1 MARPYWR
8 GLSRPPEEG
17 FWDFTDESRRLAFLS
32 AEELE
37 RLGKV
42 FGVCV
47 HAAELARIITREPVL
62 ALREALG
69 EPLYRYGIQR
79 GQYQLGS
86 VRQFFL
92 SRDVREPLLERMQRH
107 GRLAIAICR
116 APWPAALKERPPR
129 ILRMLRRRCRLRFSG
144 RYGLV

>member
-8 GLSRPPEEG
+8 GLSRRRKKGSGISPTSHG
-17 FWDFTDESRRLAFLS
+17 RLAFLS

-62 ALREALG
+62 ALR
-69 EPLYRYGIQR
+69 
-79 GQYQLGS
+79 
-86 VRQFFL
+86 
-92 SRDVREPLLERMQRH
+92 
-107 GRLAIAICR
+107 
-116 APWPAALKERPPR
+116 
-129 ILRMLRRRCRLRFSG
+129 
-144 RYGLV
+144 